1 MNLPEEL
8 KKSPPE
14 VFTDAMAVTWYESFL
29 GQRLG
34 AVPAHCTPQTTF
46 ADLGLDSM
54 DAVVMAGHLEDT
66 LGRRLEPEVFL
77 THACLAEVI
86 EALCQRGLLVRTDR
100 SLS

>member
-1 MNLPEEL
+1 LSLPKEL
-8 KKSPPE
+8 KKSPST
-14 VFTDAMAVTWYESFL
+14 VFTDAMAVTWYEAFL

-34 AVPAHCTPQTTF
+34 ALPANCTPQTTF
-46 ADLGLDSM
+46 AELGLDSM
-54 DAVVMAGHLEDT
+54 DAVVMAGHLEDA
-66 LGRRLEPEVFL
+66 LGQRLEPEVFL

>member
-1 MNLPEEL
+1 
-8 KKSPPE
+8 
-14 VFTDAMAVTWYESFL
+14 
-29 GQRLG
+29 
-34 AVPAHCTPQTTF
+34 
-46 ADLGLDSM
+46 
-54 DAVVMAGHLEDT
+54 VMAGHLEDT